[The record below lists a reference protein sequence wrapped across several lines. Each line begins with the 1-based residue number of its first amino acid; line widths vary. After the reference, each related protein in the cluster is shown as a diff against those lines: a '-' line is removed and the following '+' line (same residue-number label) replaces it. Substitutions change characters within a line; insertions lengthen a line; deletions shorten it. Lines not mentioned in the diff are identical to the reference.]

1 MKNYILILIIIL
13 FYSCSFDNKSGIW
26 KNENSI
32 TEDTNDIFRDF
43 KKLAVTTNA
52 FNQIINNKK
61 NFKFKTQI
69 LVDVEEWN
77 DIFYSDTN
85 NLGNF
90 KYLNLNKKKFRS
102 KKLTKKRISNYILS
116 EENNIIFSDL
126 KGNIFIFSLNEK
138 KLTNKFNFYNKKFRN
153 IEKKLNL
160 IIDNGVIFVSDNI
173 GFLYAFDYKNNKV
186 IWAKNYKVPFRSNL
200 KISQDK
206 LLASN
211 QNNNLYFFNKNT
223 GDISKLIPTE
233 ETTVKNRFINNL
245 SLNNN
250 YLLFLNTY
258 GSLYAVNKKDMEI
271 KWFINLNQSLDMN
284 PSNLFLGNQI
294 VNNNKKI
301 IVSSNQFTFIIE
313 ADTGTVLFKKNFSS
327 IVKPIIIN
335 QHFFSISKNKF
346 LIATNI
352 DNGEILF
359 SLDINKEI
367 ANYLKTKKKDVQI
380 KSMMMVNNK
389 IFIFLKNSF
398 LLKFDL
404 NGNLE
409 NIDKLPYKL
418 NTFPIIIDGS
428 MVYFDFKNRLTA
440 VN

>member
-26 KNENSI
+26 KNENLI

-116 EENNIIFSDL
+116 EEDNIIFSDL

-138 KLTNKFNFYNKKFRN
+138 KLINKFNFYNKKFRN

-173 GFLYAFDYKNNKV
+173 GYLYAFDYKNNKV
-186 IWAKNYKVPFRSNL
+186 IWAKNYKIPFRSNL

-294 VNNNKKI
+294 VNDNKKI

-367 ANYLKTKKKDVQI
+367 ANYLKTKKKDIQI
-380 KSMMMVNNK
+380 KSMMIVNNK